1 MTAESTVLLDIP
13 GLDLPLR
20 LQVHGNADQVV
31 SAGLRNNRIWE
42 PFETRLF
49 VDLLKPGDVVVD
61 VGANLG
67 YFSIIAA
74 ALVGDTG
81 RVFAFEP
88 DPDNYALVQANIT
101 LNDFG
106 DRITAEAAGLSD
118 QDQGGRLYLSE
129 DNLGDHRIFPGAD
142 ARNSCAIQL
151 LNGSDFLGPRVSRI
165 DFLKVDTQGSEHA
178 VIAGLMPLLTGLP
191 KAPQILVELTP
202 FSLRQAGS
210 SGRQL
215 IELLTQLNHPF
226 WIVDHIEHRLVAT
239 TVEALALWC
248 DNVDSCPEDEG
259 FMNILVG
266 TGSALHRIWLI
277 PDGH

>member
-1 MTAESTVLLDIP
+1 MTVETTVLLDIP

-20 LQVHGNADQVV
+20 LQIHGSADQVV
-31 SAGLRNNRIWE
+31 SAGLRDNQIWE
-42 PFETRLF
+42 PFETSLF

-67 YFSIIAA
+67 YFSIIAG
-74 ALVGDTG
+74 ALIGGAG

-88 DPDNYALVQANIT
+88 DPDNYALVLANIA

-106 DRITAEAAGLSD
+106 DRVAAEPAGLSD
-118 QDQGGRLYLSE
+118 QDQDGRLYLSE

-142 ARNSCAIQL
+142 ARNSCEIKL
-151 LNGSDFLGPRVSRI
+151 LNGSEFLGTRVSRV
-165 DFLKVDTQGSEHA
+165 DFLKVDTQGSEYA
-178 VIAGLMPLLTGLP
+178 VLAGLMSLLTALP
-191 KAPQILVELTP
+191 RIPQILVELTP

-215 IELLTQLNHPF
+215 IELLNQLNQPF
-226 WIVDHIEHRLVAT
+226 WIVDHVEHRLVAST
-239 TVEALALWC
+239 AEDLARWC
-248 DNVDSCPEDEG
+248 DNVDGCTGDEG

-266 TGSALHRIWLI
+266 SGLESTHN
-277 PDGH
+277 

>member
-1 MTAESTVLLDIP
+1 VTAETIVLLDIP

-20 LQVHGNADQVV
+20 LQVHGSADQVV
-31 SAGLRNNRIWE
+31 SASLRDNRIWE

-67 YFSIIAA
+67 YFSIIAG
-74 ALVGDTG
+74 ALVGAAG

-88 DPDNYALVQANIT
+88 DPDNYALVQANIA
-101 LNDFG
+101 LNEFG
-106 DRITAEAAGLSD
+106 DRVAAEPAGLSD
-118 QDQGGRLYLSE
+118 EDQAGRLYLSE

-142 ARNSCAIQL
+142 ARNSCEIQL
-151 LNGSDFLGPRVSRI
+151 LNGSKFLGSRVSRV
-165 DFLKVDTQGSEHA
+165 DFLKVDTQGSEYA
-178 VIAGLMPLLTGLP
+178 VLAGLMPLLTGLQ
-191 KAPQILVELTP
+191 KTPQMLVELTP

-215 IELLTQLNHPF
+215 IELLTQLEQPF

-239 TVEALALWC
+239 TTEELALWC
-248 DNVDSCPEDEG
+248 DNVDSCLEDEG

-266 TGSALHRIWLI
+266 VGLESTHN
-277 PDGH
+277 